1 MTLFEQ
7 PPIVDLHDILD
18 EVEADD
24 ARPTR
29 IQWVLLVVAGIL
41 GVAGLL
47 TVLAVTAP
55 AILDV
60 VSWIT
65 SIQRAVTP

>member
-7 PPIVDLHDILD
+7 PPIVDLDDILD

-29 IQWVLLVVAGIL
+29 IQWVLLVIAGIV

-47 TVLAVTAP
+47 TVLVVTAP
-55 AILDV
+55 AFLDV
-60 VSWIT
+60 LSWIT

>member
-7 PPIVDLHDILD
+7 PPIVDLDDILE

-24 ARPTR
+24 ALPTR
-29 IQWVLLVVAGIL
+29 IQWVLLVVAGII

-47 TVLAVTAP
+47 TVLVVTVP
-55 AILDV
+55 ALLDV